1 MRKQVIIRVI
11 CIIYLGVA
19 AIFLINA
26 MSKIA
31 GYVILK
37 DFSMGIS
44 IVFAFTFVTA
54 TILLALHNKRLRK
67 K

>member
-1 MRKQVIIRVI
+1 MIIRVI

-26 MSKIA
+26 MSEIA